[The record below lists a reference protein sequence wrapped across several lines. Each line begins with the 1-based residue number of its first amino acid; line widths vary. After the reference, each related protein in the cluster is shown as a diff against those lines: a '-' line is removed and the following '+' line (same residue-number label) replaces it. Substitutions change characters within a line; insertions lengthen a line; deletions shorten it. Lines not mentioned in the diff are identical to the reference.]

1 VNQKV
6 RVIVGLATL
15 LALSPSAAA
24 GLQQNAPNA
33 TEETI
38 VEAVDAGNDSGL
50 SLLERIVNINSGT
63 MNFGGV
69 RAVGD
74 ILRTEF
80 DALGFQT
87 RWVDGTGFGRSGHL
101 IAERRGHGP
110 KLLLIGHLDT
120 VFEPDHPFQRFTLLS
135 DTTARG
141 PGIIDMKGGDVIIVQ
156 ALKALA
162 AAGVLDGMSITVVL
176 HGDEE
181 SSGRPLNLARRDLIE
196 AARTADIAIGFED
209 GDGNPRT
216 AVVARRGAGGW
227 VLRTQGT
234 PAHSSQI
241 FKHSVGHGAVF
252 EAARILEAFRTKLSG
267 EALLTFNPGVAVGG
281 TAVTLDEKEGRGT
294 GFGKTN
300 VVAEHMIVQ
309 GDVRT
314 ISTEQLERTKAAMR
328 AIVEKHLPQTSA
340 EITFDDGY
348 PGMAPTEGHYRLLR
362 TYSQVSKDLGFGEVT
377 AVDPG
382 SAGAA
387 DISFTAGL
395 VSMALDGLG
404 LSGVDGHTAGE
415 TADLRTLPTLTK
427 RAAVL
432 LYRLTRSP
440 GTH

>member
-1 VNQKV
+1 VNKV
-6 RVIVGLATL
+6 PGALMLVTALLATPRTEVG
-15 LALSPSAAA
+15 AS
-24 GLQQNAPNA
+24 QQKPLNP

-38 VEAVDAGNDSGL
+38 VEAVDALNDSGL
-50 SLLERIVNINSGT
+50 TLLERIVNINSGT
-63 MNFGGV
+63 MNFDGV
-69 RAVGD
+69 REVGD
-74 ILRTEF
+74 VLRTEF
-80 DALGFQT
+80 DALGFRT
-87 RWVDGTGFGRSGHL
+87 RWVDGTAFGRSGHL
-101 IAERRGHGP
+101 IAERSGHGP
-110 KLLLIGHLDT
+110 GILLIGHLDT
-120 VFEPDHPFQRFTLLS
+120 VFEPDHPFQQFTLLS

-162 AAGVLDGMSITVVL
+162 TAGVLDGMSITVVL

-181 SSGRPLNLARRDLIE
+181 HSGRPLNLARRDIIE

-227 VLRTQGT
+227 VLRTRGT

-241 FKHSVGHGAVF
+241 FKDSIGPGAVF
-252 EAARILEAFRTKLSG
+252 EAARILDGFRTQLSG
-267 EALLTFNPGVAVGG
+267 EALLTFNPGVALGG
-281 TAVTLDEKEGRGT
+281 TAVTLDEKQGRGT

-300 VVAEHMIVQ
+300 VVAEYMIVQ
-309 GDVRT
+309 GDIRT

-328 AIVEKHLPQTSA
+328 AIVANHLPQTSA
-340 EITFDDGY
+340 DITFDDGY
-348 PGMAPTEGHYRLLR
+348 PGMAPTEGHYRLLQS
-362 TYSQVSKDLGFGEVT
+362 YSQVSKDLGFGEVT

-415 TADLRTLPTLTK
+415 TADLTTLPMLTK

-432 LYRLTRSP
+432 LHRLARSP